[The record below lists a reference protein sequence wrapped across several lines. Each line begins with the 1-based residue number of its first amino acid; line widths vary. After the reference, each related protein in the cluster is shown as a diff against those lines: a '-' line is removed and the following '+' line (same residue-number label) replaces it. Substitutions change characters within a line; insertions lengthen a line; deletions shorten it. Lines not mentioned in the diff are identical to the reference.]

1 MYYTGMKRT
10 LLYVWLAMV
19 SFLNAT
25 AREIAPTEALQ
36 NALMAL
42 ENDAEAKEIL
52 QDGANLHLMYTQKS
66 NDKTLF
72 YVFETTEGGFLI
84 ASANDNANA
93 VLGYTANGTFREAL
107 AIPSFK
113 SWVGDCAKALTF
125 VANQPEASFKED
137 YNRQGTFRSKARRAN
152 LPETISPL
160 LGTIAWNQGA
170 PYNRLCP
177 LVQGTRCA
185 TGCVAT
191 AMAMVMKYWEWPIH
205 GTGEMSYTSSTYN
218 LELSADFSQS
228 TYEWKSMLNRYDGEY
243 TDEEAAAV
251 AKLMSDVGISV
262 RMNYGPSSG
271 SNGQRIPLALA
282 NNFFYNKG
290 VKYLERCYFDTE
302 EWNSI
307 IKGELSESRPVLMT
321 GINYM
326 DFVGHEFVLDG
337 YNTNGLYHVNWGWGG
352 TSNGYFDVNFMSPD
366 YQGIGGSNGGYVA
379 EQVILADLYP
389 DRDGNSEYVINMFCS
404 SGLAF
409 DEKKGFTMDFQ
420 NNSLIPYEG
429 ELGIIAEKDGVIIS
443 KVMDSCS
450 GNYAIP
456 SMGLMSYYYKLEE
469 LGLTASQ
476 IGEGNKCY
484 VYPAYKDANGNY
496 VKLSAPIYKND
507 RMAITSKGGALAV
520 DGPNDNIAKLSQV
533 SLALD
538 GLAFPGYPIYF
549 NVKVKNEEGAGE
561 FNNLI
566 GVEITN
572 TKGTVLGTGY
582 DCKIIPGGSST
593 DFYIKVE
600 PKALSA
606 GSYRANIVYGFYNDY
621 DKLSTK
627 YTTFVVNPAPA
638 SARLAYSNAV
648 FFGNRVE
655 EGAPVDITMD
665 VTNTGGY
672 TEHEFAAYLFPN
684 SGSGEVY
691 SVGVLGPVSCRIT
704 ANKKNQIKI
713 SGIMDLQPGSYFCQ
727 IRDNTIGEW
736 VPNSSTSHA
745 FTVSESET
753 GVKNLEPGTWN
764 LEHSV
769 YDLSGR
775 KIQNPSKGVYIING
789 KKVLK

>member
-1 MYYTGMKRT
+1 MKRT

-42 ENDAEAKEIL
+42 EDDAEAKEIL
-52 QDGANLHLMYTQKS
+52 QNGADLHLMYTQKS
-66 NDKTLF
+66 GEKTLF
-72 YVFETTEGGFLI
+72 YVFETTEGGFLV

-93 VLGYTANGTFREAL
+93 VLGYTGNGTFREAL

-113 SWVGDCAKALTF
+113 AWVGDCTNALTW
-125 VANQPEASFKED
+125 VANQPEATLKED
-137 YNRQGTFRSKARRAN
+137 NRQGAFRSRAIRAN
-152 LPETISPL
+152 LPQTVSPL
-160 LGTIAWNQGA
+160 LETIAWNQGV

-177 LVQGTRCA
+177 YVQGTRCA

-205 GTGEMSYTSSTYN
+205 GTGEASYTSSTYN

-271 SNGQRIPLALA
+271 TSAKRVPLALA

-321 GINYM
+321 GFNYM
-326 DFVGHEFVLDG
+326 EFVGHEFVLDG

-379 EQVILADLYP
+379 EQAILADLYP
-389 DRDGNSEYVINMFCS
+389 DRDGNSEYAINMFCK
-404 SGLAF
+404 SGIAF
-409 DEKKGFTMDFQ
+409 DEKKGFTMELQ

-456 SMGLMSYYYKLEE
+456 SMDQRGYFYKLDE
-469 LGLTASQ
+469 LGLTAS
-476 IGEGNKCY
+476 
-484 VYPAYKDANGNY
+484 
-496 VKLSAPIYKND
+496 
-507 RMAITSKGGALAV
+507 
-520 DGPNDNIAKLSQV
+520 
-533 SLALD
+533 
-538 GLAFPGYPIYF
+538 
-549 NVKVKNEEGAGE
+549 
-561 FNNLI
+561 
-566 GVEITN
+566 
-572 TKGTVLGTGY
+572 
-582 DCKIIPGGSST
+582 
-593 DFYIKVE
+593 
-600 PKALSA
+600 
-606 GSYRANIVYGFYNDY
+606 
-621 DKLSTK
+621 
-627 YTTFVVNPAPA
+627 
-638 SARLAYSNAV
+638 
-648 FFGNRVE
+648 
-655 EGAPVDITMD
+655 
-665 VTNTGGY
+665 
-672 TEHEFAAYLFPN
+672 
-684 SGSGEVY
+684 
-691 SVGVLGPVSCRIT
+691 
-704 ANKKNQIKI
+704 
-713 SGIMDLQPGSYFCQ
+713 
-727 IRDNTIGEW
+727 
-736 VPNSSTSHA
+736 
-745 FTVSESET
+745 
-753 GVKNLEPGTWN
+753 
-764 LEHSV
+764 
-769 YDLSGR
+769 
-775 KIQNPSKGVYIING
+775 
-789 KKVLK
+789 

>member
-1 MYYTGMKRT
+1 MKRS
-10 LLYVWLAMV
+10 LIYVLALV
-19 SFLNAT
+19 SFLSAG

-337 YNTNGLYHVNWGWGG
+337 YNANGLYHVNWGWGG

-379 EQVILADLYP
+379 EQAILADLYP
-389 DRDGNSEYVINMFCS
+389 DREGNSEYVINMFCS

-429 ELGIIAEKDGVIIS
+429 EVGIIAEKDGVMIS
-443 KVMDSCS
+443 KVMDSCA
-450 GNYAIP
+450 GDYPIP

-496 VKLSAPIYKND
+496 VKLSAPIYKNN
-507 RMAITSKGGALAV
+507 RMAITGKGGALAV

-533 SLALD
+533 SLTLD

>member
-1 MYYTGMKRT
+1 MKRT

-42 ENDAEAKEIL
+42 EDDAEAKEIL
-52 QDGANLHLMYTQKS
+52 QNGADLHLMYTQKS
-66 NDKTLF
+66 GEKTLF
-72 YVFETTEGGFLI
+72 YVFETTEGGFLV

-93 VLGYTANGTFREAL
+93 VLGYTGYGTFREAL
-107 AIPSFK
+107 AIPSFQ
-113 SWVGDCAKALTF
+113 SWVGDCTKALTF
-125 VANQPEASFKED
+125 VANQPEASFKD
-137 YNRQGTFRSKARRAN
+137 DHNRQGSFRSKARRAN
-152 LPETISPL
+152 LPEKISPL
-160 LGTIAWNQGA
+160 LETIAWNQGA

-177 LVQGTRCA
+177 LVQGSRCA

-205 GTGEMSYTSSTYN
+205 GTGEASYTSSTYN

-262 RMNYGPSSG
+262 QMNYGPSSG
-271 SNGQRIPLALA
+271 TSAQRVPIAFA
-282 NNFFYNKG
+282 NYFYYNKG
-290 VKYLERCYFDTE
+290 LKFLERCFFSSE

-307 IKGELSESRPVLMT
+307 IKGELADKRPVLMT
-321 GINYM
+321 GINYVEM
-326 DFVGHEFVLDG
+326 VGHEFVLDG
-337 YNTNGLYHVNWGWGG
+337 YNAQGLYHVNWGWGG

-379 EQVILADLYP
+379 EQAILADLYP
-389 DRDGNSEYVINMFCS
+389 DREGNSEYAINMFCK

-409 DEKKGFTMDFQ
+409 DEKKGFTMELQ

-456 SMGLMSYYYKLEE
+456 SMDQRGYFYKLDE

-484 VYPAYKDANGNY
+484 VYPAYKDAKGNY
-496 VKLSAPIYKND
+496 VKVSAPVYKND
-507 RMAITSKGGALAV
+507 RMAISCKGGALAV
-520 DGPNDNIAKLSQV
+520 DSPNDNVAKLSQV

-549 NVKVKNEEGAGE
+549 KVQVKNEEGAGE

-566 GVEITN
+566 GVEISN
-572 TKGTVLGTGY
+572 SKGTALGAGY
-582 DCKIIPGGSST
+582 DCKIIPGGSSA

-600 PKALSA
+600 PRTLSA
-606 GSYRANIVYGFYNDY
+606 GSYRANIIYGFYNDY

-627 YTTFVVNPAPA
+627 HTTFVVNPAPA

-727 IRDNTIGEW
+727 IRDNTIGAW
-736 VPNSSTSHA
+736 VPSGTKHS
-745 FTVSESET
+745 FTVTESVT
-753 GVKNLEPGTWN
+753 GVGCSYGVYESSGTYG
-764 LEHSV
+764 S

-775 KIQNPSKGVYIING
+775 KVQNPSKGVYIING
-789 KKVLK
+789 KKVVY